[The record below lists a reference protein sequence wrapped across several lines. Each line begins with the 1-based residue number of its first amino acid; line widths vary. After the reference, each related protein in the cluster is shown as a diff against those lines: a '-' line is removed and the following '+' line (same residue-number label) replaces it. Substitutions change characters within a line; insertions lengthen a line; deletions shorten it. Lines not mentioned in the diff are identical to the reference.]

1 MSSMVKSLGVVLIV
15 ALVFSGCAG
24 LKKKSDEELIR
35 ETVQKVKVALES
47 KNLDM
52 LMETFAEDFS
62 QDEAPTKAKAREML
76 QMGIDM
82 GYADD
87 GEVNIQNI
95 QIKIDKAKGEA
106 TVYPVDLSGAPGS
119 ISVELILGKREA
131 TIGGKK
137 QTAWLITTL
146 NADGV

>member
-1 MSSMVKSLGVVLIV
+1 MSSMVKSLGLVVVI
-15 ALVFSGCAG
+15 ALVVAGCAG
-24 LKKKSDEELIR
+24 LKKKSDEEMIR
-35 ETVQKVKVALES
+35 ETVQKVKLALES

-62 QDEAPTKAKAREML
+62 HDEAGDKAKAREML

-87 GEVNIQNI
+87 GECNIENI

-106 TVYPVDLSGAPGS
+106 SVYPLDLSGAPGS
-119 ISVELILGKREA
+119 VSVELIMGKREA
-131 TIGGKK
+131 VIGGKK